1 MAFYPDVY
9 PGDKAVKTASEENA
23 LRHILNAGD
32 GMSDRSGGHGQSR
45 SICVGVYNAM
55 EEDIPAGAAVRI
67 DEKAEAEPFPVK
79 MVEGGHKGFYGVL
92 KTPLAPTAVGSM
104 IVSGVALLSR
114 AVGKP
119 YAVPEGEGWKGTED
133 GGLLV
138 LNPSTEE
145 RALAVIG
152 GGMASGNQ
160 FEDFCKTLTNFCYI
174 DGKELVVT
182 QGRVGLGGDELYFW
196 RHEELRIAANATCD
210 LYAWA
215 TASNNKIS
223 YGIGTTIPPA
233 MRKAR
238 RLICHMERKSGQEKP
253 TLTRYH
259 IGGDIIIDGY
269 MGLAIWDKN

>member
-9 PGDKAVKTASEENA
+9 PGEKAVKTALEENA
-23 LRHILNAGD
+23 LRHILNAGN
-32 GMSDRSGGHGQSR
+32 GMSDRSGAHGQSR
-45 SICVGVYNAM
+45 SICVGVYNAT
-55 EEDIPAGAAVRI
+55 EGDIPAGAAVRI

-79 MVEGGHKGFYGVL
+79 MVGSDYKGFYGVL

-119 YAVPEGEGWKGTED
+119 FAVPEGKGWKGTED

-152 GGMASGNQ
+152 GGTASGKQ
-160 FEDFCKTLTNFCYI
+160 FEEFCKTLTNFCYI
-174 DGKELVVT
+174 DGNEIVVT
-182 QGRVGLGGDELYFW
+182 QGTVGLGGDELYFW
-196 RHEELRIAANATCD
+196 RHEELRIAANAACD

-215 TASNNKIS
+215 TASNKKIS

-233 MRKAR
+233 VRKAR
-238 RLICHMERKSGQEKP
+238 RLICHIEQKPGQEKP

>member
-9 PGDKAVKTASEENA
+9 PGDRAVKTASEENA
-23 LRHILNAGD
+23 LRHMLNAGD
-32 GMSDRSGGHGQSR
+32 GMSDHSGGFGRSR
-45 SICVGVYNAM
+45 SICVGVYNAT

-79 MVEGGHKGFYGVL
+79 TVESGHKGFYGVL

-119 YAVPEGEGWKGTED
+119 YAVPDGEGWKGTED

-138 LNPSTEE
+138 LNPSAKE

-152 GGMASGNQ
+152 GGTASGKQ
-160 FEDFCKTLTNFCYI
+160 FEEFCKTLTNFCYI

-182 QGRVGLGGDELYFW
+182 PGRVGLGGDELYFW
-196 RHEELRIAANATCD
+196 RHEELRIVANATCD

-238 RLICHMERKSGQEKP
+238 RLICHIEGKSG

-269 MGLAIWDKN
+269 MGLGIWDKK